1 MPTITEFRI
10 ARDDLS
16 RATIA
21 HREVVVGDGE
31 ILCSVDRFA
40 LTANNI
46 TYAAHGVDM
55 KYWDFFPA
63 PEGWGIVPVWGFAD
77 VVESRCDGVARG
89 ARVYGYWPMATHA
102 VLAPV
107 KVTPRGFV
115 DGTAHRSGLATVYNG
130 YQIVDADVGDAN
142 VGDANVGDER
152 AYALFRPLFLTSFLL
167 SDVYGAAAA
176 TFVLSSASSKTALG
190 MAHGLRAKGRTVVGL
205 TSAGNVDFVAATGMY
220 SSVLA
225 YDALASLVRGPTIY
239 VDFAGDRRLRRAVH
253 THFGG
258 DLVQSIVVGDT
269 HVGTA
274 DSDGALPG
282 VRPEFFFAPTHL
294 QSRIRDHSPGGFND
308 RYAASWAEFIAA
320 TAPWLRYVEASGADA
335 VTAHYAAMVA
345 GRVDPAEGV
354 ILRL

>member
-16 RATIA
+16 RSTIA

-31 ILCSVDRFA
+31 ILCVVDRFA

-63 PEGWGIVPVWGFAD
+63 PDGWGIVPVWGFAD
-77 VVESRCDGVARG
+77 VVESRCDGVAAG
-89 ARVYGYWPMATHA
+89 TRVYGYWPMADHA
-102 VLAPV
+102 VLTPV

-115 DGTAHRSGLATVYNG
+115 DGAAHRSGLATVYNG
-130 YQIVDADVGDAN
+130 YQVVDAEGGDA
-142 VGDANVGDER
+142 DVGDER

-190 MAHGLRAKGRTVVGL
+190 MAHGLRANGRTVVGL
-205 TSAGNVDFVAATGMY
+205 TSAGNVDFVAATGLY

-225 YDALASLVRGPTIY
+225 YDALASVARDPTIY
-239 VDFAGDRRLRRAVH
+239 VDFAGDRGLRRAVH

-269 HVGTA
+269 HVGKA

-294 QSRIRDHSPGGFND
+294 ASRIRDHSPGGFND
-308 RYAASWAEFIAA
+308 RYAASWAQFIAA
-320 TAPWLRYVEASGADA
+320 TVPWLRYIEASGADA

-345 GRVDPAEGV
+345 GRVDPAAGV